1 MVTLDKKGQNNATY
15 YLVRLSG
22 LGTVGHLSSLTE
34 TAHTS
39 LVTDLFPS
47 VLPSVFPS
55 IPSLLPPFL
64 PSFLLPCLS
73 SYLPSFLPFYVSS
86 LCAFLSIS
94 LPLQIKFY

>member
-15 YLVRLSG
+15 YLVCLSG

-34 TAHTS
+34 TAHIS

-47 VLPSVFPS
+47 VLPSIFPS
-55 IPSLLPPFL
+55 IPSSLPPFL
-64 PSFLLPCLS
+64 PSFRLPCLP

-86 LCAFLSIS
+86 LY
-94 LPLQIKFY
+94 LPPSSN

>member
-15 YLVRLSG
+15 YLVCLSG

-39 LVTDLFPS
+39 LVTDLFLS
-47 VLPSVFPS
+47 VLLRS
-55 IPSLLPPFL
+55 L
-64 PSFLLPCLS
+64 PSCLLPCLP